1 MKAVFTKEF
10 KSFFNNMSG
19 YIFCAFVLLFAGIYT
34 MAINLKNGTSNFE
47 YVLGN
52 MSFVYLVAIPVL
64 TMRIISEDRRQK
76 TDRLYY
82 SLPVKMSE
90 IVLGKYFAMLAVL
103 AIPTVVMAFYPLL
116 LACFGTVSFTA
127 AYGSLLAF
135 FLLGAALAAV
145 GMFISSLTENQ
156 AISAVLCLIVML
168 VSYYLSAISD
178 LVSVSS
184 TVSFVTVT
192 VLALIVAGIIWYM
205 SKSGVAALG
214 FLAVAE
220 VVALVVKSAA
230 PTLMNGVLPKLLDRF
245 SVFDRFYTFPNG
257 IFDLTA
263 VVYFVAIA
271 AVFVFFTVQSME
283 KRRWS

>member
-76 TDRLYY
+76 TDKLYY
-82 SLPVKMSE
+82 SLPIKMSE

-103 AIPTVVMAFYPLL
+103 AIPTAVMALYPLL

-192 VLALIVAGIIWYM
+192 VLALIVAGIIRYM

-214 FLAVAE
+214 FLAAAE